1 MANKT
6 PSILPKTQGILTELG
21 ENIRLARLRRKL
33 SSEQVAERAG
43 MGRSTLVKIEQG
55 NPGVGIGHYLP
66 AILMGSLEQAILTSK
81 GWKLSPAYDINPVE
95 TGTGLSLN
103 ISQSDNSMNLELA
116 RDVCKFFRLSENRA
130 HKIIA
135 NVTDAVRNW
144 KNVAKKYG
152 ISNSEQELKSK
163 AFYRAEL

>member
-1 MANKT
+1 M
-6 PSILPKTQGILTELG
+6 L
-21 ENIRLARLRRKL
+21 
-33 SSEQVAERAG
+33 
-43 MGRSTLVKIEQG
+43 MGR
-55 NPGVGIGHYLP
+55 
-66 AILMGSLEQAILTSK
+66 MEQAISTSK

-130 HKIIA
+130 NIIIT
-135 NVTDAVRNW
+135 NVTDAVRDW

-152 ISNSEQELKSK
+152 ISNSEQELKSQ
-163 AFYRAEL
+163 AFYRVKL